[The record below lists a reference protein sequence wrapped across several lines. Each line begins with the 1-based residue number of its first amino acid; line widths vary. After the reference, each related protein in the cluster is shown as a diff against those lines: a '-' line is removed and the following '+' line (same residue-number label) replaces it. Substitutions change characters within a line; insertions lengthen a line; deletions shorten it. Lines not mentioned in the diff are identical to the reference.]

1 MRYFRPVVLAV
12 FFSTAMDY
20 GKCKV
25 PKEVQLARGNGRP
38 CQPCVQLSH
47 IIRIYIL
54 SNCSYLYRL
63 LNYPKK
69 GCRINCSISQSFP
82 GLLDAQLLKSS
93 YWILSLLTN
102 RWGVLKDVQQLGV
115 SLASRNL
122 SAIQKAGVLEVSV
135 VSQRIQQA
143 SRQLE
148 EGKWLEIAPC
158 CLVHIKLATALG
170 NMGLTVWN
178 MRALPCLASF
188 QMWTSRIIC
197 YKS

>member
-1 MRYFRPVVLAV
+1 
-12 FFSTAMDY
+12 MDY

-25 PKEVQLARGNGRP
+25 PEEVQLARGNGRP

-47 IIRIYIL
+47 IILIYRL

-63 LNYPKK
+63 LNYPKN
-69 GCRINCSISQSFP
+69 GYRINCSISQSFP

-93 YWILSLLTN
+93 YWILSLLKN

-135 VSQRIQQA
+135 VSQRIPQA
-143 SRQLE
+143 WQPTGRGKVIGNCTMLPRPYQIGNGIRQHGTYSLKH
-148 EGKWLEIAPC
+148 EG
-158 CLVHIKLATALG
+158 TA
-170 NMGLTVWN
+170 VS
-178 MRALPCLASF
+178 C
-188 QMWTSRIIC
+188 II
-197 YKS
+197 SDVDVS